1 MKKRLSVIC
10 IAAATALLLSAFS
23 CSSDTASSMKIY
35 GDLDTDGSVTSAD
48 ALQVLRFGVSMDTCD
63 EEEKLLSD
71 VDGDGVITAADALD
85 ILRYSIGFDTGSLT
99 GKPTDTS
106 AENAS
111 ETDARSDTDNNTE
124 IEEHTNTEV
133 DVQTDTEYVTDT
145 DTDITKRNKTLVAY
159 FSRTGHT
166 EAIADYVAELTGA
179 DSFEIEAA
187 VPYSEEDIEYTA
199 DCRANR
205 EQNDKTVRPEIK
217 GAIDNMEQ
225 YDTVYLGYAIW
236 WGQEP
241 MIIDTFLE
249 SYDFSRVTI
258 IPFCT
263 SASSGISQ
271 SESNIRE
278 LGVEIGE
285 LKPGR
290 RFSIGSTK
298 DEVAQWLG
306 IAEGLEA
313 NNMIYAH
320 IGDETLTIELAE
332 NSSAQAF
339 AELLGNNDITVEMH
353 DYGSFEKVGS
363 LGHELPRN
371 DEYITTE
378 PGDVI
383 LYQGDQITIYYDV
396 NSWDF
401 TRLGKVIGRS
411 QQKLKEILGSADITV
426 VFSVEP

>member
-1 MKKRLSVIC
+1 MKTKISIIC
-10 IAAATALLLSAFS
+10 IAAATALQLSAFS
-23 CSSDTASSMKIY
+23 CSSDTASSKKIY

-85 ILRYSIGFDTGSLT
+85 ILRFSIGFDTGSLM
-99 GKPTDTS
+99 GKTAGTS
-106 AENAS
+106 AEDGS
-111 ETDARSDTDNNTE
+111 ETDAWSDTDNNTE
-124 IEEHTNTEV
+124 TDTEV
-133 DVQTDTEYVTDT
+133 AVQTDTEYIIDI
-145 DTDITKRNKTLVAY
+145 DSDITRRDKTLVAY

-166 EAIADYVAELTGA
+166 EAIADYIVELISA

-187 VPYSEEDIEYTA
+187 VPYSEEDIEYTD

-205 EQNDKTVRPEIK
+205 EQNDRDVRPEIK
-217 GAIDNMEQ
+217 GTIDNMEQ

-236 WGQEP
+236 WGEEP
-241 MIIDTFLE
+241 RIIDTFLE
-249 SYDFSRVTI
+249 SYDFSGVTI

-306 IAEGLEA
+306 ITEGFEA

-320 IGDETLTIELAE
+320 IGGETLTIELAE

-411 QQKLKEILGSADITV
+411 QQELKEILGSADITV